1 MLSAHRQ
8 TQTYGSIQCLS
19 RPPSPSWRPLYL
31 SILSL
36 SLLRLFWLTV
46 TVWCVVDDD
55 IAVGCCYSVDRP
67 HLLNALGF
75 AGSSRLEGDERNTQQ
90 RATLT
95 RRHRLLPCLPLWHS
109 QSGRR
114 RVGLRACNIITL
126 WGEGGWGGDCSP
138 QTTTKYIH
146 TRSNHRHRPRCC
158 VLFLYDDNT

>member
-1 MLSAHRQ
+1 MTVLDRCKNISKKTEREREREKAEDVVS
-8 TQTYGSIQCLS
+8 TQTDTNIRINTMPL
-19 RPPSPSWRPLYL
+19 PSSLPFLAAFISVD
-31 SILSL
+31 SLSL

-55 IAVGCCYSVDRP
+55 VAVGCCYSVDRP

-126 WGEGGWGGDCSP
+126 
-138 QTTTKYIH
+138 
-146 TRSNHRHRPRCC
+146 
-158 VLFLYDDNT
+158 